1 MGSVIFRFILPFFMN
16 LFGIWFGYGLGRVWM
31 EGLRTD
37 QLFLWGTPIAV
48 SQALS
53 ALLVVGA
60 GGCILYKRL
69 SMQRKTAKKK

>member
-1 MGSVIFRFILPFFMN
+1 
-16 LFGIWFGYGLGRVWM
+16 M